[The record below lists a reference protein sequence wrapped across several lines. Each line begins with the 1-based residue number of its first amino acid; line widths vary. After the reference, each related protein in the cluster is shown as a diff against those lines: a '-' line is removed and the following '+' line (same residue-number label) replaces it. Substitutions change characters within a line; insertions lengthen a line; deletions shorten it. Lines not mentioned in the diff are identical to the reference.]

1 MTPYKRVFDAF
12 EGKITDYELKDLIEN
27 IRIEIE
33 IMFLNSAVTNF
44 VDCTQD
50 LIDRNDTLEQ
60 FNITLTDLEI
70 EILSLLMVKQWTS
83 QFKNTTDLLE
93 TVLSPDSFKRFSP
106 ANQIKAIRELY
117 NDTTTESDILISKYT
132 FNSDF
137 IGGLG

>member
-117 NDTTTESDILISKYT
+117 NDTITESDILISKYT